1 MLCCAPHARSRFH
14 LAGNRSLGQTR
25 KPDDNIQP
33 AYNIILASD
42 YTSQLCML
50 TFRRITFGHP
60 EVSFSVDVKGVE
72 HGAGTVEGMVQ
83 LPTPRCD
90 PN

>member
-1 MLCCAPHARSRFH
+1 MPARVFTLPAIVLSVKRE
-14 LAGNRSLGQTR
+14 SLMTTF
-25 KPDDNIQP
+25 NLHTISS
-33 AYNIILASD
+33 LASD